1 MKNTLRIFC
10 LAFLASGCALMAG
23 DLTLW
28 YQQPAA
34 PGMNEGLPV
43 GNGTFGGLILGGV
56 DREVVQFNDISLWT
70 GTEISTD
77 DYAQMGAYQKFGN
90 LVIEFSHPAGGG
102 GKPATT
108 ICASEHKA
116 FTPDEEVAAATD
128 GNAKTKWCVEHHGQ
142 PVVWEIQL
150 PEPRALNQ
158 YAFTAANDVPA
169 RDPSTWDFLGSND
182 GKAWTTLDQHKN
194 EPPFAKRGETKNYSC
209 ANSTAFKFYRLVFQP
224 NAGVP
229 HFQIAEIA
237 VPGVTPLTGNATDA
251 ARFTD
256 YRRALDLATATHTVS
271 YKIGDVTYTRETFAS
286 HPAGVMAMRL
296 SADKPGA
303 CSGVIELN
311 GAHHETTAADKNA
324 LVFSGALNNGMKY
337 EAKLLAQNDGGSVG
351 ATDGRLAF
359 TNCNSV
365 VLLLAGAT
373 DYVMDYAKH
382 FRDGDPHATVEKRIA
397 DAGGKTFAA
406 LKAEHVADFQSLF
419 NRVALDL
426 GTTPA
431 ARLALPTDQRKV
443 VYSANGGD
451 PGIEE
456 IMFQYGRYLLISCS
470 RPGGLPAN
478 LQGLWNDSNKPPWH
492 SDYHA
497 NINIQMNYWPAEP
510 ANLGE
515 CHTTLFDLIVSQL
528 PAWRKFTAA
537 EKRFQTADGTAHGW
551 AVRTSH
557 GIHGDEGWQWDLSA
571 NAWYCQHFWMHYEF
585 GRDKAWLKTVAY
597 PVMKETCEFWEPRLK
612 ALPDGRLVVPNGW
625 SPEHGPH
632 EDGVSYNQ
640 EIVRDLFDNFVQAA
654 DALGA
659 DKNYRDKI
667 AALRDRLATPGI
679 GSWGQLM
686 EWLHEQHN
694 PKFPELD
701 TPNDHHRHTSHLF
714 AVYPGTQISASRTP
728 ELAKAAKV
736 TLDARG
742 TATDSDVREWSF
754 AWRTALYA
762 RLCDAGNAHT
772 MLQMLLADRNTCK
785 NLFGLHPPM
794 QMDGN
799 FGITAGIC
807 EMLVQSE
814 AGEID
819 LLPALPAAWPA
830 GSVTGLRARGG
841 YEVSE
846 TWQNGKLVSATVKN
860 VTGDGHCQ
868 IRYAGKTTELDLQK
882 NATKNLNGELQ

>member
-1 MKNTLRIFC
+1 MKKMISTVCLGWLSIQTLVGS
-10 LAFLASGCALMAG
+10 A

-56 DREVVQFNDISLWT
+56 DREVVQFNDIRLWT

-77 DYAQMGAYQKFGN
+77 NYDLMGAYQKFGN

-128 GNAKTKWCVEHHGQ
+128 GNAKTKWCVEHHGR
-142 PVVWEIQL
+142 PVVWELQL

-182 GKAWTTLDQHKN
+182 GQSWTTLDAHKH
-194 EPPFAKRGETKNYSC
+194 EPSFARRGATKNYSC
-209 ANSTAFKFYRLVFQP
+209 GNSAAFKLYRLVFQP
-224 NAGVP
+224 NPGVP
-229 HFQIAEIA
+229 HFQVAEIA
-237 VPGVTPLTGNATDA
+237 MPGITPLTENTDA
-251 ARFTD
+251 AGWTD

-271 YKIGDVTYTRETFAS
+271 YKIGGVTYTRETFAS
-286 HPAGVMAMRL
+286 HPAGVLVMRL
-296 SADKPGA
+296 SADQPGA
-303 CSGVIELN
+303 GNGTIALN
-311 GAHHETTAADKNA
+311 GAHHETTAADKNT

-337 EAKLLAQNDGGSVG
+337 EAQLLAQNDGGTVT
-351 ATDGRLAF
+351 AADGRLAF
-359 TNCNSV
+359 KNCNTV
-365 VLLLAGAT
+365 VLLLTGAT
-373 DYVMDYAKH
+373 DYVMDDAKH
-382 FRDGDPHATVEKRIA
+382 FRDGDPHATVEKRLA
-397 DAGGKTFAA
+397 AAGKKTFEA
-406 LKAEHVADFQSLF
+406 LKSEHVADFQSLF
-419 NRVALDL
+419 NRVSLNL
-426 GTTPA
+426 GATPA
-431 ARLALPTDQRKV
+431 DRLALPMNQRKA

-451 PGIEE
+451 PGLEE
-456 IMFQYGRYLLISCS
+456 IVFQYGRYLLIACS

-478 LQGLWNDSNKPPWH
+478 LQGLWNDSNNPPWH

-515 CHTTLFDLIVSQL
+515 CHTPLFDLIVSQL

-537 EKRFQTADGTAHGW
+537 EKRFQTTSGAAHGW

-571 NAWYCQHFWMHYEF
+571 NAWYCQHFWMHYEY
-585 GRDKAWLKTVAY
+585 GRDKSWLKSVAY
-597 PVMKETCEFWEPRLK
+597 PVMKETCEFWETRLK
-612 ALPDGRLVVPNGW
+612 TSPDGRLVVPNGW

-640 EIVRDLFDNFVQAA
+640 EIVSDLFNNFVQAA

-659 DKNYRDKI
+659 DKEYRNRI

-679 GSWGQLM
+679 GSWGQLL
-686 EWLHEQHN
+686 EWRHEQHD
-694 PKFPELD
+694 PKYPELD

-742 TATDSDVREWSF
+742 VAADSDVREWSF

-762 RLCDAGNAHT
+762 RLRDAENAHK

-785 NLFGLHPPM
+785 NLFGQHPPM

-807 EMLVQSE
+807 EMLAQSQ
-814 AGEID
+814 AGEIE
-819 LLPALPAAWPA
+819 LLPALPKDWPA
-830 GSVTGLRARGG
+830 GSVTGLRTRGG

-846 TWQNGKLVSATVKN
+846 TWADSKLVSATVKN
-860 VTGDGHCQ
+860 VAGDSHCRV
-868 IRYAGKTTELDLQK
+868 RYGDKVVDLTVGRGEAKTVGRQLQ
-882 NATKNLNGELQ
+882 